1 MPSMLRPS
9 SKAASSR
16 LGVITVASGNSS
28 RTSAWAVSG
37 TIRRSPLV
45 ATITG
50 SSTTLLIRWRRIASA
65 TAHHIG
71 RGQHADLDG
80 IDAYVLHN
88 GIDLAAQVSS
98 GMP

>member
-1 MPSMLRPS
+1 
-9 SKAASSR
+9 
-16 LGVITVASGNSS
+16 
-28 RTSAWAVSG
+28 
-37 TIRRSPLV
+37 V

-50 SSTTLLIRWRRIASA
+50 SSTTLQAVAADRIGHH
-65 TAHHIG
+65 AHHIG

-80 IDAYVLHN
+80 IDADVLHH

>member
-1 MPSMLRPS
+1 
-9 SKAASSR
+9 
-16 LGVITVASGNSS
+16 
-28 RTSAWAVSG
+28 
-37 TIRRSPLV
+37 V

-50 SSTTLLIRWRRIASA
+50 SSTTLQRWRRIASA
-65 TAHHIG
+65 TTLHHIG

-80 IDAYVLHN
+80 IDADVLHH